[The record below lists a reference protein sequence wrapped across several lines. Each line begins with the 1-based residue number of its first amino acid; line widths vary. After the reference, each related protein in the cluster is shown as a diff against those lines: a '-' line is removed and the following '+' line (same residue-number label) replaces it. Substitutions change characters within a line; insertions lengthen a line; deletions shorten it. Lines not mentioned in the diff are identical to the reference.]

1 MTHEADLLVLH
12 LPFGGIIRTT
22 CKSAGVEWPPPMYL
36 AIDGQAHITDALPV
50 EGPHLLLKRVN
61 MSKITDEQ
69 IATMSHVCR
78 GAEYETEPS

>member
-1 MTHEADLLVLH
+1 
-12 LPFGGIIRTT
+12 
-22 CKSAGVEWPPPMYL
+22 MYL